1 MEITEAEQ
9 LCVEIAGLCH
19 DLGKANLIA
28 ITIINKHNL
37 RCITGH
43 GPGSHLWER
52 FARTNNVTWE
62 HEKSSL
68 EMLDL
73 IIEGK

>member
-1 MEITEAEQ
+1 M
-9 LCVEIAGLCH
+9 EIAGLCH
-19 DLGKANLIA
+19 DLGKAIYLIV
-28 ITIINKHNL
+28 TTMINKNNL
-37 RCITGH
+37 MSITGH
-43 GPGSHLWER
+43 GPVSHLWER
-52 FARTNNVTWE
+52 FTRTNNVTWE